1 MSMSTF
7 QKVTL
12 VSCVVLC
19 VSLLLPKMLL
29 SRGKKE
35 MVQSEGLGRLPPMM
49 HRQKMSE
56 GRSQWAS
63 GSHPPRAHNT
73 EAIAKA
79 KGNGAGGGGGRR
91 SSFMGQIIP
100 IYGFGIFLY
109 ILYIL
114 FKITSKGKNTK
125 HDHRFPA
132 LKTENMKRKI
142 TDYELAQLQEK
153 LKETEEMME
162 RIVSKVGHHPDGIKS
177 VTTEHEE
184 KLLRQLNEITRVMQE
199 GRLMEEVSP
208 EKEAEEVPYSE
219 GWEGYPEETYP
230 LHEEP
235 ACCRQGYSRV
245 VVEGFDAGHTSAEEL
260 AERMEG
266 MEGVEPEECYS
277 VRSLVQEQ
285 EPLQPGGKQ
294 LPFCTQRDAF
304 QYQGESAGDDEGED
318 DGGDDD
324 AGGDEEE
331 DPAVIAE
338 SLSFGCESFSD
349 QEEEW
354 DVSCQAA
361 GATKD
366 ESLQETEIANELV
379 FGVLRKRNK

>member
-1 MSMSTF
+1 
-7 QKVTL
+7 
-12 VSCVVLC
+12 
-19 VSLLLPKMLL
+19 
-29 SRGKKE
+29 
-35 MVQSEGLGRLPPMM
+35 MM

-63 GSHPPRAHNT
+63 GSHTPRAHNT
-73 EAIAKA
+73 EAIAKV

-199 GRLMEEVSP
+199 GRLIEEVSP

-219 GWEGYPEETYP
+219 GLGRYSIAPTVSVAATPLWIGRYPEETYP

-235 ACCRQGYSRV
+235 VCCRQGYSRV
-245 VVEGFDAGHTSAEEL
+245 VVDGFDAAHASAEEL
-260 AERMEG
+260 AERMED
-266 MEGVEPEECYS
+266 MEPEECYS
-277 VRSLVQEQ
+277 VRSLVQEH
-285 EPLQPGGKQ
+285 EPLRTGGKQ
-294 LPFCTQRDAF
+294 VPFCTQRDAF

-318 DGGDDD
+318 DDDDDDDD
-324 AGGDEEE
+324 AGGDEED
-331 DPAVIAE
+331 DPAAIAE

-361 GATKD
+361 EATKD
-366 ESLQETEIANELV
+366 ESLQETEIANELA